1 MGAAAS
7 LPFIDFPLE
16 HYWVGRHFQKVA
28 HALRNQ
34 FPERMVKSVSDEDLT
49 KLISATSEEEED
61 APGFDAQRIVVVYDA
76 KTNATLRVMQ
86 G

>member
-1 MGAAAS
+1 MGTAAS
-7 LPFIDFPLE
+7 LPLIDFPLE
-16 HYWVGRHFQKVA
+16 HYWLGRHFQKVA

-34 FPERMVKSVSDEDLT
+34 FPDRMVKSVSDEDLT
-49 KLISATSEEEED
+49 KLVAASSEEE
-61 APGFDAQRIVVVYDA
+61 APSFDERRIVVVYDA